1 MTKHTRL
8 QNAGFWI
15 ISILLTL
22 AFASYQRMTGPT
34 YPIKGNVSINDQEI
48 KYKLLRTWGGEKD
61 ARVEIDVPGSITGE
75 VLYKRYKSNDEW
87 AKAPLTREGNNL
99 VATLPHQPPAG
110 KIMYQI
116 TLNSGESSVKLG
128 EEPIV
133 IRFKGDVPAVVLI
146 FHILFIF
153 GAMLMTIRTA
163 FEAIFQRKSVFLFT
177 KITLLFWI
185 AGGMICGPIMQEY
198 AFGAFWTGWPFGHD
212 LTDNKTLVA
221 LVFWIIAWFKLRK
234 NHSNRIW
241 PIVAAAVMLAVF
253 LIPHS
258 ILGSEIDY
266 TQLPK

>member
-34 YPIKGNVSINDQEI
+34 YPIKGNVSINDQKI

-87 AKAPLTREGNNL
+87 TKAPLTRDGGNL

-146 FHILFIF
+146 STSSSFS
-153 GAMLMTIRTA
+153 AP
-163 FEAIFQRKSVFLFT
+163 
-177 KITLLFWI
+177 
-185 AGGMICGPIMQEY
+185 C
-198 AFGAFWTGWPFGHD
+198 
-212 LTDNKTLVA
+212 
-221 LVFWIIAWFKLRK
+221 
-234 NHSNRIW
+234 
-241 PIVAAAVMLAVF
+241 
-253 LIPHS
+253 
-258 ILGSEIDY
+258 
-266 TQLPK
+266 